1 MDVFLAASEAIAEG
15 RAAVLAT
22 VIGAYGSTPRK
33 SGARLLIY
41 GDGQTVGS
49 IGGGELEQRVKAIA
63 QRALSTGDA
72 QRYRTTDDLT
82 LGGCA
87 GDMEIYI
94 EPLSVRPQLYLFGSG
109 HVAHATVPLLTQIG
123 FGVHVI
129 DDRAELLTEGRFP
142 GVNRHLQNPIA
153 FAAGLA
159 GGENVYFVLMTHEHS
174 RDGQLLEVLLGK
186 PYRWIGMLSS
196 SRKMAHITAGLRDR
210 GISEEQLRS
219 VHAPIGLD
227 IGASNPSEIAVS
239 IAAQLVA
246 EKNRG

>member
-1 MDVFLAASEAIAEG
+1 MDVFLAASEAIQVG
-15 RAAVLAT
+15 RASVLAT

-33 SGARLLIY
+33 SGARMLIY

-63 QRALSTGDA
+63 QTVLSTGDA

-94 EPLSVRPQLYLFGSG
+94 EPLGAPTV
-109 HVAHATVPLLTQIG
+109 VPLWFWVCGPCNRAAFDQIG

-142 GVNRHLQNPIA
+142 GVNRHLQDPIA

-159 GGENVYFVLMTHEHS
+159 GGENVYCVLMTHEHS

-186 PYRWIGMLSS
+186 PHRWIGMLSS
-196 SRKMAHITAGLRDR
+196 SRKMAHHHCLETEAFRGTAALCACPD
-210 GISEEQLRS
+210 
-219 VHAPIGLD
+219 GLD
-227 IGASNPSEIAVS
+227 IGASNR
-239 IAAQLVA
+239 L
-246 EKNRG
+246 RLL